1 MRLLIFILTLFFV
14 TPGILSA
21 QCDTWIGKSN
31 EDDLKQEHVIYK
43 GFLKDDKFEEAFPYW
58 EKVYKVA
65 PSADGKRNDHFYD
78 GQQFYIKKFETA
90 ASQADKD
97 AFAAKAL
104 EIFDHELSCTGA
116 TGEILARKAY
126 YMFYTFNRPYG
137 ETYKALKGAIEAAGN
152 KTQYI
157 ALVPMAYVLNDYV
170 KNEKL
175 PLEEARALYLNLVDI
190 ADYQISQNGKYVTQ
204 YQQSKDAM
212 MPVLQQ
218 IEGSLFDCTWF
229 KNKLEPEYRQNSGD
243 ADKVKEIYNKLLAQ
257 GCSEE
262 DPLVAEIK
270 EVLLKDY
277 YTKNPGSLAKLMVEE
292 GKYKEAVAK
301 YQEAIDGTDDT
312 ERQAY
317 YYMEMATLEFKHM
330 ERYTSARDYA
340 RKALKIRPNNGSPL
354 LLIGDMYARS
364 YRSCGS
370 NDFEQRTVILAAI
383 DKYNE
388 AKAIDPSV
396 AAAANERIARY
407 AGSRPAK
414 DDGHMMGIKE
424 GDRHTIG
431 CWIGET
437 VRIQFN

>member
-1 MRLLIFILTLFFV
+1 MRPFILSITLFFIV
-14 TPGILSA
+14 PNLLLA
-21 QCDTWIGKSN
+21 QCETWIGKAN
-31 EDDLKQEHVIYK
+31 EEDLKQEHVIYK
-43 GFLKDDKFEEAFPYW
+43 GFLKDNRFEEAFPYW
-58 EKVYKVA
+58 EKVYKAA
-65 PSADGKRNDHFYD
+65 PAADGKRNDHFYD
-78 GQQFYIKKFETA
+78 GQQIYVKKYES
-90 ASQADKD
+90 ASSQSEKD
-97 AFAAKAL
+97 AFALKAI

-116 TGEILARKAY
+116 TGDVLARKAY
-126 YMFYTFNRPYG
+126 YMFYTFNRPYA
-137 ETYKALKGAIEAAGN
+137 ETFKALKGAIDAAGN
-152 KTQYI
+152 NTQYI

-170 KNEKL
+170 KNDKL
-175 PLEEARALYLNLVDI
+175 SLDESRALYLKLVEI
-190 ADYQISQNGKYVTQ
+190 ADFQINQNGKYVAQ

-218 IEGSLFDCTWF
+218 IEGSLFDCAWF
-229 KNKLEPEYRQNSGD
+229 KTKLEPEYRQNTGD
-243 ADKVKEIYNKLLAQ
+243 TERVKEIYNKLLAQ

-277 YTKNPGSLAKLMVEE
+277 YTKNPGALAKLLVDE
-292 GKYKEAVAK
+292 GKYSEAIAK
-301 YQEAIDGTDDT
+301 YLEAIDATEDT

-317 YYMEMATLEFKHM
+317 YYMEVATIEFKQM
-330 ERYTSARDYA
+330 ERYATARDYA

-407 AGSRPAK
+407 AGSRPSK